1 MVLEIIAIALLS
13 LLFALVLTIS
23 VLRKNKG
30 NEKMQSIASAIQ
42 EGAIAYLNRQYK
54 TVGIFAVVIA
64 VILYFTLGM
73 ITALSFILGAFFS
86 ALSGY
91 IGMMVAV
98 KANVRTAEA
107 AKKGTKNALD
117 VAFKGG
123 AVNGFGIVGLGLLGV
138 AGLYM
143 LVGDPNLIIG
153 FAFGASLVSLFARV
167 GGGIFTKAADVG
179 ADLVGKIEKGIPEDD
194 PRNPAVIADNVG
206 DNVGDCAGMGAD
218 LFESYI
224 VTLIAAML
232 LGSILYGP
240 TSEYVIYPMIVAAVG
255 IVASMIA
262 TFFVK
267 VKQKGEKGIWSA
279 LNNGLIISAILSV
292 VGFFFASSMLPN
304 STGIFLATLVGLV
317 TTLLISNI
325 TEYFTSR
332 EKGPVKE
339 IALASETGAGTNIIT
354 GIAVGLR
361 STILPVIVIAV
372 AMILAYNFA
381 GIYGIGIAAMGLL
394 SITGMIMSIDSYG
407 PITDNAGGIAEM
419 SKMPKNVRKTTDQL
433 DAVGNTTKATT
444 KGVAIA
450 SAALSALALFAAFV
464 QIANLSAINIF
475 KVNVL
480 AGLLIGAA
488 LPFLFSAF
496 TMNAVAKSA
505 KLVVEEV
512 RRQFKDNGIMRGTKK
527 PDYSKCVDIATQGAI
542 KELMVPALLAVL
554 FPIIVGLLL
563 GPEALAGMIAGTV
576 ATGLLLA
583 LFLSNAGAAWDNAKK
598 YIELGN
604 LGGKGS
610 EAHKAAVIGD
620 TVGDPSKDTCAPA
633 INPLIKVINT
643 ISLLLA
649 PLIIAYGLH
658 AF

>member
-1 MVLEIIAIALLS
+1 MLE
-13 LLFALVLTIS
+13 
-23 VLRKNKG
+23 
-30 NEKMQSIASAIQ
+30 
-42 EGAIAYLNRQYK
+42 
-54 TVGIFAVVIA
+54 
-64 VILYFTLGM
+64 
-73 ITALSFILGAFFS
+73 
-86 ALSGY
+86 
-91 IGMMVAV
+91 
-98 KANVRTAEA
+98 
-107 AKKGTKNALD
+107 GTKNALD

-123 AVNGFGIVGLGLLGV
+123 AVNGFSIVGLGLLGV

-143 LVGDPNLIIG
+143 LVGDPDLIIG

-179 ADLVGKIEKGIPEDD
+179 ADLVGKVEKNIPEDD

-240 TSEYVIYPMIVAAVG
+240 TSEYVIYPMLIAAVG
-255 IVASMIA
+255 IVASMAA

-279 LNNGLIISAILSV
+279 LNKGLIISAVLSA

-304 STGIFLATLVGLV
+304 STGIFLATLVGLI
-317 TTLLISNI
+317 TTILISNI

-339 IALASETGAGTNIIT
+339 IAMASKTGAGTNIIT
-354 GIAVGLR
+354 GISVGLR

-419 SKMPKNVRKTTDQL
+419 SKMPKNVKKTTDEL

-464 QIANLSAINIF
+464 QITNLGAINIF

-542 KELMVPALLAVL
+542 KELMVPALLAIS
-554 FPIIVGLLL
+554 FPVAVGFIL
-563 GPEALAGMIAGTV
+563 GAEALAGMIAGAV
-576 ATGLLLA
+576 ASGLLLA
-583 LFLSNAGAAWDNAKK
+583 LFLSNVGASWDNAKK

-620 TVGDPSKDTCAPA
+620 TVGDPCKDTSGPA
-633 INPLIKVINT
+633 LNPLIKVLNT
-643 ISLLLA
+643 FSILIA
-649 PLIIAYGLH
+649 PLIVAYALM
-658 AF
+658 